1 MKRNFSLEL
10 QKAIYE
16 LIRSVE
22 FLISGKSYPGAFTR
36 KGKQSFCGIVLMIL
50 RGIKN
55 GLTQGIRDAVE
66 ENRLLQESISNQAFS
81 KQRMFIKP
89 EAFKQL
95 FEKSTEYYC
104 ENRNELT
111 IPYRGYRLLAI
122 DGTMYNLPNVEE
134 LEKEYGVQ
142 KSQGADQVQGRG
154 SCLVDLTSLLIL
166 DTALC
171 PCATNEREL
180 AAEHLNFL
188 ERNELTDSLVI
199 MDRGYPSFQM
209 ISRFE
214 DKQLHYLMRCD
225 RRHFFKEVRDAKGDD
240 CVITHKQAGK
250 QIHLRVVRI
259 TLKSGQE
266 ETLLTNIFDAEF
278 TREDFKE
285 LYARRWGIETN
296 YDALKNTM
304 QIEKFSGTSSIAVKQ
319 DFYATM
325 LLKNMVQMEI
335 WTHNDEI
342 NKRNRERDRKYDYKI
357 NVSAAVSAVRDD
369 FIAIMID
376 PSPWRQKRRLKAL
389 SKKLMDKVI
398 PIRPNRSFGDS
409 SKPRK
414 PLHHMCKYPVNRKQ

>member
-1 MKRNFSLEL
+1 MKRNFSWEL
-10 QKAIYE
+10 QKIIYE
-16 LIRSVE
+16 MIRSVE
-22 FLISGKSYPGAFTR
+22 FLIKGKSYPGAFTR
-36 KGKQSFCGIVLMIL
+36 KGKQSFSGIVMMIL

-66 ENRLLQESISNQAFS
+66 ENRLLQESITNQAFS

-95 FEKSTEYYC
+95 FEKSTQYYC
-104 ENRNELT
+104 ENRAELT

-134 LEKEYGVQ
+134 LAKEYGVQ

-154 SCLVDLTSLLIL
+154 SCLVDLTSMLIL
-166 DTALC
+166 DTALSQYG
-171 PCATNEREL
+171 TNEREL
-180 AAEHLNFL
+180 AGEHLKYL
-188 ERNELTDSLVI
+188 EQNELTDSLVI
-199 MDRGYPSFQM
+199 MDRGYPSFEL
-209 ISRFE
+209 ISQFE
-214 DKQLHYLMRCD
+214 EKGLHYLMRCN
-225 RRHFFKEVRDAKGDD
+225 RRNFFKEVREAEGDD
-240 CVITHKQAGK
+240 CVIRRKEADK
-250 QIHLRVVRI
+250 EVVVRVI
-259 TLKSGQE
+259 RIELKSGQE
-266 ETLLTNIFDAEF
+266 ETLLTNVFDAKF

-304 QIEKFSGTSSIAVKQ
+304 QIEKFSGKSSIAVKQ

-357 NVSAAVSAVRDD
+357 NVNAAVSAVRDD
-369 FIAIMID
+369 FIAIMME
-376 PSPWRQKRRLKAL
+376 PSLRRQKKLLKAL

-398 PIRPNRSFGDS
+398 PVRPNRSFGDP

-414 PLHHMCKYPVNRKQ
+414 ALHHMCKFPVNRKR